1 MTSFN
6 KKIKKINI
14 KRKALRKLMKRK
26 RIQRRISASLQKR
39 HSSEKRFKVLG
50 FITIL
55 ISLSFLVLLIY
66 SIFSKGYTAFIKTE
80 LQLSIFIDSDYAPDI
95 YEGEEIV
102 KHADYR
108 KILKN
113 SLRKN
118 FVNAK
123 TRKQKKQLYSLI
135 SKNAPYAL
143 QDKVNADKSLVGKT
157 VDVWFTASSNIDML
171 MKGKIS
177 RDVPEDQ
184 RKISD
189 LQISWMDQLEKE
201 GKIRK
206 KFNNFFLT
214 KGDSREAEIAGMAG
228 SIIGSIFII
237 ITCIFFAFPIGVMT
251 AIYLEEFAPKNK
263 ITYLIEIN
271 INNLAAVPS
280 IVYGLL
286 GLTIYLQFFDL
297 PRSSSLV
304 GGLTLSLMA
313 LPVIVISTRTA
324 IAAIPSSIR
333 DGAMALG
340 ATDLQI
346 VMHHIVPLA
355 LPGIMT
361 GAILSIARVI
371 GETAPLLMIGMVA
384 FLVDIPTGFM
394 DASTAMPVQIY
405 LWSDNPELGFVEKTS
420 AAIMVLLTIL
430 ISINS
435 VAVFIRKKF
444 ETRW

>member
-1 MTSFN
+1 
-6 KKIKKINI
+6 
-14 KRKALRKLMKRK
+14 
-26 RIQRRISASLQKR
+26 
-39 HSSEKRFKVLG
+39 
-50 FITIL
+50 
-55 ISLSFLVLLIY
+55 
-66 SIFSKGYTAFIKTE
+66 
-80 LQLSIFIDSDYAPDI
+80 
-95 YEGEEIV
+95 
-102 KHADYR
+102 
-108 KILKN
+108 
-113 SLRKN
+113 
-118 FVNAK
+118 
-123 TRKQKKQLYSLI
+123 
-135 SKNAPYAL
+135 
-143 QDKVNADKSLVGKT
+143 
-157 VDVWFTASSNIDML
+157 
-171 MKGKIS
+171 
-177 RDVPEDQ
+177 
-184 RKISD
+184 
-189 LQISWMDQLEKE
+189 
-201 GKIRK
+201 
-206 KFNNFFLT
+206 
-214 KGDSREAEIAGMAG
+214 
-228 SIIGSIFII
+228 
-237 ITCIFFAFPIGVMT
+237 MT

>member
-1 MTSFN
+1 MNKFN

-26 RIQRRISASLQKR
+26 RIQKRISASLQKR
-39 HSSEKRFKVLG
+39 HASEKRFKIFGL
-50 FITIL
+50 ITIL
-55 ISLSFLVLLIY
+55 ISLSFLFILIY

-80 LQLSIFIDSDYAPDI
+80 LQLNVFIDEKYATDI

-102 KHADYR
+102 KSSDFR
-108 KILKN
+108 KIIRN
-113 SLRKN
+113 SLKKN
-118 FVNAK
+118 FPDAK
-123 TRKQKKQLYSLI
+123 SRKQKKQLYALI
-135 SKNAPYAL
+135 SKNSPYIL
-143 QDKVNADKSLVGKT
+143 RDIVNNDKSLLGKNI
-157 VDVWFTASSNIDML
+157 DVWFTASSNIDML
-171 MKGKIS
+171 LKGKIS
-177 RDVPEDQ
+177 RDVPENK

-189 LQISWMDQLEKE
+189 LQISWLDKLEKD
-201 GKIRK
+201 GKVQK
-206 KFNNFFLT
+206 KYNNFFLT
-214 KGDSREAEIAGMAG
+214 NGDSREAEIAGMAG

-346 VMHHIVPLA
+346 VLHHIIPLA

-384 FLVDIPTGFM
+384 FLVDIPTSFM

-435 VAVFIRKKF
+435 IAVFIRKKF